1 MTERQPTDDDALAND
16 LIVTSA
22 RLVRLVR
29 YRADVDDSTATWRA
43 LSILAER
50 GPLRVSDFAAIDRLS
65 QPSATAILR
74 RLREEGAV
82 ESVPDP
88 ADGRASLISLT
99 ALGEARLARLRAAG
113 VAAVTPLLAGLD
125 EADRATLRRASDLLD
140 ELTRLPQSHPDTASP
155 EGTRE

>member
-74 RLREEGAV
+74 RLREDTEN
-82 ESVPDP
+82 
-88 ADGRASLISLT
+88 
-99 ALGEARLARLRAAG
+99 RLQTLLRATGTEPPPVLHARSSG
-113 VAAVTPLLAGLD
+113 AWQ
-125 EADRATLRRASDLLD
+125 RRHQAF
-140 ELTRLPQSHPDTASP
+140 ERLH
-155 EGTRE
+155 G